1 MIQGVF
7 LAGIGVMALL
17 NTALNLKELVQYL
30 GLILLG
36 FGVILALLGGR
47 SRRKGNNWALT
58 FFTGLI
64 QMGIGL
70 FILANPSSS
79 SDAFQLII
87 GGWALLMAII
97 QLLIGVFSKNNKI
110 IFFIN
115 AIVSAAF
122 GALIIWFKFEDERS
136 LTALVGIYTAILGI
150 TILYY
155 AIRLKIWSGQK
166 LKLAE
171 EAPIETEG
179 TEATEETSD

>member
-1 MIQGVF
+1 M
-7 LAGIGVMALL
+7 
-17 NTALNLKELVQYL
+17 
-30 GLILLG
+30 
-36 FGVILALLGGR
+36 
-47 SRRKGNNWALT
+47 
-58 FFTGLI
+58 
-64 QMGIGL
+64 
-70 FILANPSSS
+70 
-79 SDAFQLII
+79 
-87 GGWALLMAII
+87 LMAII

-155 AIRLKIWSGQK
+155 AIRLKIWSGQR

-171 EAPIETEG
+171 ENVLTSGETESV
-179 TEATEETSD
+179 EEIPD